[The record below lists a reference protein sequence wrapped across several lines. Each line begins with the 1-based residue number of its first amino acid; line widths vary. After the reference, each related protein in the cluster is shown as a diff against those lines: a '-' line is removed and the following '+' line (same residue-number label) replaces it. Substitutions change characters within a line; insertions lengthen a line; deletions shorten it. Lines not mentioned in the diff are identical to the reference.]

1 MGPVPR
7 SCYNRVTSPVPDL
20 TLQYQDEHTFVLI
33 RWFIKASSIEILS
46 IHINSLSLN
55 LLPLCLV
62 VGQPRYNLYLGRL
75 N

>member
-7 SCYNRVTSPVPDL
+7 SCHNPVTSPVPDL

-33 RWFIKASSIEILS
+33 RWFIKAHSIDILS

-55 LLPLCLV
+55 LATPPLFGCRITALQLV
-62 VGQPRYNLYLGRL
+62 S
-75 N
+75 